1 MSEVSASIAKYF
13 CMSSHSASNKFG
25 LKCVFVLYEH
35 FNLLPGPAFLPNL
48 SVIDKEVL

>member
-13 CMSSHSASNKFG
+13 CMSSHSASKEFE
-25 LKCVFVLYEH
+25 LKCVIVLYEH
-35 FNLLPGPAFLPNL
+35 FYLLPGPAFFPNL